1 MELCVMFDRL
11 MTMKSLTALISFHF
25 DSDPQPQ
32 VPEPMSLFLAGPGLV
47 GLAGVR
53 QTPATRQERPRFSTG
68 AMVGWNDGWK
78 RVAEGKKQGVR
89 KLPDPL
95 IMFW

>member
-1 MELCVMFDRL
+1 MFDRL
-11 MTMKSLTALISFHF
+11 MTMKSLTALVSFRF
-25 DSDPQPQ
+25 DSDPQLQ
-32 VPEPMSLFLAGPGLV
+32 VPEPMSLLLTGPGLV

-53 QTPATRQERPRFSTG
+53 QTPAKRRERLRFSTG
-68 AMVGWNDGWK
+68 AMAGWNDGWK

-89 KLPDPL
+89 KHPDPL